1 MEKVC
6 QCARLPL
13 EGTIDQGPVPEVSS
27 NEKDL
32 ALSPSADHFSI
43 PALLSTIIFLPVMRL
58 LLTSMYIND
67 TRDMI
72 YALLYTSK
80 MQLGGTQLALH
91 SLNVSLEEKEKDILK
106 IFLFQHRN
114 A

>member
-1 MEKVC
+1 
-6 QCARLPL
+6 
-13 EGTIDQGPVPEVSS
+13 
-27 NEKDL
+27 
-32 ALSPSADHFSI
+32 
-43 PALLSTIIFLPVMRL
+43 MRL